1 MHEMICCELPNI
13 PMSSSEIICPVGKF
27 FLGLIYS
34 IFNPT
39 DINENSIIFTCKSE
53 PTLIEIQTSKLGAF
67 LSSVNNKKYIVGN
80 SNVSMF
86 TLPID
91 ISTCV
96 MSCARCSS
104 YLGDAQIKSDEDKPD
119 NLYCKEI
126 NCVTYNNNNNNVC
139 DSNTCTQIHEKRYL
153 NANSGH
159 FTTQDIKNVK
169 FQHDKIGATFSSH
182 TIDLPIVYS
191 TEVVYARAMLL
202 LSEIYSIQQFIL
214 KPSEVLDSSG
224 LKLFIH
230 FFLKII

>member
-1 MHEMICCELPNI
+1 MHEMICCELPTM
-13 PMSSSEIICPVGKF
+13 PMSSSEINCPVGKC

-53 PTLIEIQTSKLGAF
+53 STLIEIQTSKLGAF
-67 LSSVNNKKYIVGN
+67 LSSVNNNNDIAGN
-80 SNVSMF
+80 SNTSMF

-104 YLGDAQIKSDEDKPD
+104 YLGDAQIKSDDDKPD
-119 NLYCKEI
+119 ILYCKEI
-126 NCVTYNNNNNNVC
+126 NCGTYNNNICN
-139 DSNTCTQIHEKRYL
+139 SNTCTQIHEKRYL

-159 FTTQDIKNVK
+159 FSIQDIKNLK
-169 FQHDKIGATFSSH
+169 FQHDKIGAIFSSRA
-182 TIDLPIVYS
+182 IDLPIIYS

-202 LSEIYSIQQFIL
+202 LSDIYSIQQFIL
-214 KPSEVLDSSG
+214 KPSEIFDNSG
-224 LKLFIH
+224 
-230 FFLKII
+230 